1 MRGNLNASTISRRE
15 GRRTGPVAAR
25 SALSAHQKG
34 VPRLERQRTSNQALF
49 SCYLDH
55 ARPTSRPVSAT
66 RFTALRQ
73 HSVLTLSA
81 GVTTGASSR
90 RTTRAGVKGLQLEVM
105 SVGDLH
111 DPTTSVMTR
120 LDAEVDVVQTS
131 YSTVRWGG
139 MCQLL
144 PIISTSFS
152 VDVLRGSP
160 LAAKKALTFDDL
172 RGLRI
177 RMLRHANDATDQLRR
192 VLKRE
197 EDIEVMDVQTFDF
210 ALFNEAA
217 ESGDV
222 VITSGAWSGIHPGFI
237 GIELDCPIEVPCF
250 LAYPRN
256 PAPHVQRF
264 VDAYAEIIEEAR
276 A

>member
-1 MRGNLNASTISRRE
+1 
-15 GRRTGPVAAR
+15 
-25 SALSAHQKG
+25 
-34 VPRLERQRTSNQALF
+34 
-49 SCYLDH
+49 
-55 ARPTSRPVSAT
+55 
-66 RFTALRQ
+66 
-73 HSVLTLSA
+73 
-81 GVTTGASSR
+81 
-90 RTTRAGVKGLQLEVM
+90 
-105 SVGDLH
+105 
-111 DPTTSVMTR
+111 
-120 LDAEVDVVQTS
+120 
-131 YSTVRWGG
+131 

-144 PIISTSFS
+144 PIFSTPFS

-264 VDAYAEIIEEAR
+264 VDAYANVIEENAIQI
-276 A
+276 APGCQTPYSQMISGIPSPPTMNKGNNPSG